1 MKHLRLLLLS
11 VAVFLLGGFLLLGAG
26 PMPTSADSTTATA
39 NTGVRKLGDI
49 NNDGQINTTD
59 ARLALQYAVDK
70 IGMSEEEWIAGDV
83 NLDEKVNTTDAR
95 LILQYAVGKIH
106 DFQNPNGTTT
116 ESRTTTEPTRKT
128 TQPAPSETVPLT
140 EATKAVINDDPNT
153 FCNPVNIAYQY
164 QNDYYSREGA
174 DPAAIEFQGDYYLF
188 VSHNSGYWWSSDL
201 TNWNFVYCTMP
212 EINKF
217 APAVC
222 VVGDT
227 MYLTHSNEGSI
238 YKSTDPKSGKWE
250 YVSHP
255 VDWGDPALFTDDDGR
270 VFCYYGCTN
279 NLPLYVVELDP
290 NNNMALLDGPKEC
303 FNSNTWAHGFEVGG
317 DNNDNPNSECWLEG
331 AWMTKYDGKYYL
343 QYAVPGTQYA
353 AYADGCYIADDPMGP
368 FTYCENSPISYKA
381 TGFMVGA
388 GHGSL
393 MQDLYGNWWKFDTV
407 TISVNNIFERR
418 VMMVPAAFDEH
429 GQLVTNTVFG
439 DYPLYVATLNE
450 TPYETPGP
458 DWHLVSYDADASASS
473 ELDAKHSA
481 GNAADESMR
490 SWWSAKTGDAGEWLQ
505 LDLGKLCSVS
515 ALQVNFAD
523 QDVQNIKDRSH
534 SFCYNYIVEFS
545 QDGETWY
552 SLVDHTGY
560 EGAPNTATDTSH
572 DYYELVSPIGV
583 RYVRITNKG
592 AIPAGGKFAVS
603 GLRLFGNGGGEAP
616 AKPTGVSVNRPM
628 SDERSAVITWNA
640 VEGAEG
646 YIVRYGSQEDS
657 LNIHHQV
664 IGGNTVTIHNLNMGV
679 DYWFTVD
686 SYNDSGYTK
695 GTELLKAVHTL
706 PAPERPDPN
715 KPSDLI
721 EEGFDVYEA
730 ENASSMSGAVVSE
743 SGEDAFASGGKT
755 LHNMHVAGA
764 YFEITGVD
772 GGEGGEGTIRL
783 AFSNGNPSAKTQVLV
798 NGKSIGTFDLKNSG
812 GWNSFIVVEIPVSD
826 LLAGK
831 NNTIRFMGGQE
842 GYNPDFV
849 QVVW

>member
-1 MKHLRLLLLS
+1 MKQWRLLALS
-11 VAVFLLGGFLLLGAG
+11 VAVCLLGGLLLGTR
-26 PMPTSADSTTATA
+26 PIPSAAETP
-39 NTGVRKLGDI
+39 RRLGDI

-70 IGMSEEEWIAGDV
+70 IGMSEEEWIAADV
-83 NLDEKVNTTDAR
+83 NRDEVVNTTDAR
-95 LILQYAVGKIH
+95 LLLQYAVGKIH
-106 DFQNPNGTTT
+106 DFGNPDGTTAP
-116 ESRTTTEPTRKT
+116 SRPTTEPTRKT
-128 TQPAPSETVPLT
+128 TTAPSATRPLPEAT
-140 EATKAVINDDPNT
+140 EAVISDDPNT
-153 FCNPVNIAYQY
+153 FCNPLNLAYQY
-164 QNDYYSREGA
+164 QDGYYSREGA

-188 VSHNSGYWWSSDL
+188 MSHNSGYWWSSNL
-201 TNWNFVYCTMP
+201 VEWNFVYCTMP

-255 VDWGDPALFTDDDGR
+255 IDWGDPALFTDDDGR

-290 NNNMALLDGPKEC
+290 NNNMALIGGPTEC
-303 FNSNTWAHGFEVGG
+303 FNSNIWAHGFEVGG

-331 AWMTKYDGKYYL
+331 AWMTKNDGKYYL

-353 AYADGCYIADDPMGP
+353 AYADGCYVADDPMGP
-368 FTYCENSPISYKA
+368 FTYCENSPVAYKA

-407 TISVNNIFERR
+407 SISVNHMFERR
-418 VMMVPAAFDEH
+418 VMMVPADFDEH
-429 GQLVTNTVFG
+429 GQLVVNSVRG
-439 DYPLYVATLNE
+439 DYPLFVAALNE

-458 DWHLVSYDADASASS
+458 DWHLVSYGADASASS
-473 ELDAKHSA
+473 ELDAAHAA
-481 GNAADESMR
+481 GNAADESIR
-490 SWWSAKTGDAGEWLQ
+490 SWWSAETGDVGEWLR

-523 QDVQNIKDRSH
+523 QGIQNIRDRNNT
-534 SFCYNYIVEFS
+534 FVYNYTVEFS

-552 SLVDHTGY
+552 PLVDHTGY
-560 EGAPNTATDTSH
+560 EGAAMTALDTPH

-583 RYVRITNKG
+583 RYVRITNQGK
-592 AIPAGGKFAVS
+592 IPAGGKFAIS

-616 AKPTGVSVNRPM
+616 AVPTGLTVNRPV
-628 SDERSAVITWNA
+628 SDERSADISWDA
-640 VEGAEG
+640 VPGAEG
-646 YIVRYGSQEDS
+646 YIVRYGSYEDS
-657 LNIHHQV
+657 LNVHHQV
-664 IGGNTVTIHNLNMGV
+664 IGKNAVTIHNLNMGV

-686 SYNDSGYTK
+686 SYNDSGYTE
-695 GTELLKAVHTL
+695 GTNTVKAAHTL

-715 KPSDLI
+715 RPSDLI
-721 EEGFDVYEA
+721 QKGFAVYEA
-730 ENASSMSGAVVSE
+730 EEGTFSEGVVISGA
-743 SGEDAFASGGKT
+743 GEDAFASGGKT
-755 LHNMHVAGA
+755 LHNLHLAGA
-764 YFEITGVD
+764 WFEVTGVD
-772 GGEGGEGTIRL
+772 GGNGGDGTIRV
-783 AFSNGNPSAKTQVLV
+783 AFSNGNPSAKTEVRV
-798 NGKSIGTFDLKNSG
+798 NGKSIGTFTLQNSG
-812 GWNSFIVVEIPVSD
+812 GWNAFIVVEIPVSG
-826 LLAGK
+826 LLAGE